1 VLTVLE
7 YAGSALIGIF
17 YITILAA
24 MATRK
29 TSGPKATREVAAPT
43 PEFDRAA

>member
-1 VLTVLE
+1 MLTVLE

-29 TSGPKATREVAAPT
+29 TSRSKGPAETAVP